1 MSIPYAKSD
10 VGRERVMTRQAGIRV
25 HGGGYPNFGVDDP
38 EEDKDLRAPAIKT
51 WIMDAEARLS
61 ELSSGS

>member
-1 MSIPYAKSD
+1 MSIHYAKSD

-38 EEDKDLRAPAIKT
+38 EEDKDLRA
-51 WIMDAEARLS
+51 
-61 ELSSGS
+61 